1 MQGEKQKIALIV
13 SLTVGGLIIVMNILQ
28 TLYISNRIKQ
38 SVTEEYVTHSV
49 QITNA
54 YSLAIANKMD
64 EYMEQ
69 MRFYT
74 DADVI
79 ASGDDALIVAWLRNH
94 VSSRRAFFSSILY
107 VDKNGYGY
115 KDTGG
120 ETTVTNADFF
130 TAIMQ
135 HQKNEYVDNPSV
147 DPDTGKTV
155 FHVSRAAKVN
165 GKIHGVFVATVSVE
179 TLQYMISYIR
189 LGETGYASII
199 ANDGRVIAHHDSS
212 YVLKTN
218 LFNSPK
224 ESIVKLARTIVEG
237 GNGYGWTDLIDGTAG
252 KNFVT
257 YTPIANTPWF
267 FALSIKDSQVYQTGN
282 ALRSLMLIA
291 GMGICAVLFIMCI
304 LVTGGFLKPLIIVV
318 KSINGIASGSADL
331 TSRISVHSNN
341 EIGAVVRGFN
351 KFTEKLQ
358 TIVKEIKQSENNL
371 VIVGDELRYCA
382 QDTST
387 AIAQILSHISSMNER
402 IAHQSDD
409 VDRTVTSI
417 SEISGSIQLVEQMIE
432 MQSAGVVQASTAIKE
447 MVENIRSVNQSVE
460 QMAGAFTNLEQ
471 KAVDGASKQV
481 AVNDRIAQIENESQM
496 LQEANT
502 SIANIAAKT
511 NLLAMNAAIEAAH
524 AGEAGKG
531 FSVVADEIRKLSETS
546 SKQSKT
552 IGTQLQKIKES
563 INSVVA
569 ASAQSSEAFNS
580 VVDGIKATDEI
591 VHQIR
596 SAMIEQSENSQQIN
610 QTLGDIND
618 KTMEVHSASSKMT
631 TESQSM
637 LSQVQSLESATKNMK
652 DSMSEMKIGA
662 EKIDETGA
670 ALSEIVEKLK
680 NSIEGIGAQIDQFK
694 V

>member
-1 MQGEKQKIALIV
+1 MQDEKQKIALIV
-13 SLTVGGLIIVMNILQ
+13 GLTVGGLIIVMNILQ

-38 SVTEEYVTHSV
+38 SVTKEYVTHSV

-54 YSLAIANKMD
+54 YSLAIANKMN

-79 ASGDDALIVAWLRNH
+79 TSGDDALIAAWLRNH
-94 VSSRRAFFSSILY
+94 VSSRRAFFSSVMY
-107 VDKNGYGY
+107 VDKNGHGY

-120 ETTVTNADFF
+120 ETTVANADFF

-135 HQKNEYVDNPSV
+135 HQKNEYVDNPSIE
-147 DPDTGKTV
+147 PDTGKTV

-165 GKIHGVFVATVSVE
+165 GKIHGVFAATVSVE

-199 ANDGRVIAHHDSS
+199 ANDGRIIAHHDSS

-218 LFNSPK
+218 LFNSSK
-224 ESIVKLARTIVEG
+224 ESIAKLARTIVEG
-237 GNGYGWTDLIDGTAG
+237 GSGYGWTDMIDGTTG

-267 FALSIKDSQVYQTGN
+267 FALSIKDLQVYQTGN
-282 ALRSLMLIA
+282 ALRYLMLIA
-291 GMGICAVLFIMCI
+291 GAGICVVLFVMCL

-331 TSRISVHSNN
+331 TSRISIRSNN

-358 TIVKEIKQSENNL
+358 TIVKEIKQSENEL
-371 VIVGDELRYCA
+371 VIVGDELQYCA

-387 AIAQILSHISSMNER
+387 AIAQILSHIGSMNER

-409 VDRTVTSI
+409 VDETVSSI
-417 SEISGSIQLVEQMIE
+417 SEISGSIELVEQMIE
-432 MQSAGVVQASTAIKE
+432 KQSNGVMQASAAIKE

-460 QMAGAFTNLEQ
+460 QMTGAFTNLEQ

-481 AVNDRIAQIENESQM
+481 AVNDRITQIENESQM
-496 LQEANT
+496 LQEANA

-563 INSVVA
+563 INSVVE

-618 KTMEVHSASSKMT
+618 KTLEVQSASSKMT

-637 LSQVQSLESATKNMK
+637 LSQVQNLEAATKDMK
-652 DSMSEMKIGA
+652 DSMAEMRIGA

-670 ALSEIVEKLK
+670 ALSEIVDKLK
-680 NSIEGIGAQIDQFK
+680 NSIEGIGSQIDQFK

>member
-13 SLTVGGLIIVMNILQ
+13 GLTVGGLIIVMNILQ

-54 YSLAIANKMD
+54 YSLAIANKMN
-64 EYMEQ
+64 EYMGQ

-107 VDKNGYGY
+107 VDKNGHGY

-237 GNGYGWTDLIDGTAG
+237 GNGYGWTDLIDGTVG

-267 FALSIKDSQVYQTGN
+267 FALAIKDSQVYQTGN

-331 TSRISVHSNN
+331 TSRISIHSNN

-409 VDRTVTSI
+409 VDRTVASI

-471 KAVDGASKQV
+471 RAVDGASKQV

-680 NSIEGIGAQIDQFK
+680 HSIEGIGAQIDQFK

>member
-13 SLTVGGLIIVMNILQ
+13 GLTVGGLIIVMNILQ

-54 YSLAIANKMD
+54 YSLAIANKMN
-64 EYMEQ
+64 EYMGQ

-107 VDKNGYGY
+107 VDKNGHGY

-282 ALRSLMLIA
+282 ALRSLMFIA

-331 TSRISVHSNN
+331 TSRISIHSNN

-432 MQSAGVVQASTAIKE
+432 MQSSGVVQASTAIKE

-460 QMAGAFTNLEQ
+460 QMAGAFTALEQ

-637 LSQVQSLESATKNMK
+637 LIQVQSLESATKNMK

>member
-13 SLTVGGLIIVMNILQ
+13 GLTVGGLIIVMNILQ

-54 YSLAIANKMD
+54 YSLAIANKMN
-64 EYMEQ
+64 EYMGQ

-107 VDKNGYGY
+107 VDKNGHGY

-282 ALRSLMLIA
+282 ALRSLMFIA

-331 TSRISVHSNN
+331 TSRISIHSNN

-371 VIVGDELRYCA
+371 VIVVDELRYCA

-402 IAHQSDD
+402 IAHQVDD
-409 VDRTVTSI
+409 VDRTVASI

>member
-13 SLTVGGLIIVMNILQ
+13 GLTVGGLIIVMNILQ

-54 YSLAIANKMD
+54 YSLSIANKMN

-107 VDKNGYGY
+107 VDKNGHGY

-331 TSRISVHSNN
+331 TSRISIHSNN

-371 VIVGDELRYCA
+371 IIVGDELRYCA

-409 VDRTVTSI
+409 VDRTVASI

-662 EKIDETGA
+662 EKVDETGA
-670 ALSEIVEKLK
+670 TLSEIVEKLK

>member
-1 MQGEKQKIALIV
+1 MQAEKQKIALIV
-13 SLTVGGLIIVMNILQ
+13 GLAVGGLIIVMNILQ
-28 TLYISNRIKQ
+28 TLYISNRIKH
-38 SVTEEYVTHSV
+38 SVTEEYVTHSM

-54 YSLAIANKMD
+54 YSLAIANKMN

-74 DADVI
+74 DADII
-79 ASGDDALIVAWLRNH
+79 ASGNDTLIVNWLKEH
-94 VSSRRAFFSSILY
+94 VSSRRAFFSSVMY
-107 VDKNGYGY
+107 VDKNGHGY

-120 ETTVTNADFF
+120 ETSVANADFF
-130 TAIMQ
+130 TAIMH
-135 HQKNEYVDNPSV
+135 HQKNEYIDNPSA

-165 GKIHGVFVATVSVE
+165 GKIHGVFVATISVE
-179 TLQYMISYIR
+179 TLQYMTSYIR
-189 LGETGYASII
+189 LGETGYAWII
-199 ANDGRVIAHHDSS
+199 ANDGRVLADHDSS

-218 LFNSPK
+218 LLNSSK
-224 ESIVKLARTIVEG
+224 ETIAKLIRTVVEG
-237 GNGYGWTDLIDGTAG
+237 GIGYGWADTIDGTEG

-267 FALSIKDSQVYQTGN
+267 FVLAIKDSQVYQTGN
-282 ALRSLMLIA
+282 ALRSFMLITGA
-291 GMGICAVLFIMCI
+291 VICAVLFAMCL
-304 LVTGGFLKPLIIVV
+304 LVTGGFLKPLIVVV
-318 KSINGIASGSADL
+318 KSINSIASGSADL
-331 TSRISVHSNN
+331 TSRISIRSNN
-341 EIGAVVRGFN
+341 EIGSVVRGFN
-351 KFTEKLQ
+351 MFTEKLQ
-358 TIVKEIKQSENNL
+358 TIVKEIKQSKGDL
-371 VIVGDELRYCA
+371 VIAGDELRYCA
-382 QDTST
+382 QNSST
-387 AIAQILSHISSMNER
+387 AIAQILSHIGSMNER
-402 IAHQSDD
+402 IAHQSDG
-409 VDRTVTSI
+409 VDETVASI
-417 SEISGSIQLVEQMIE
+417 SEITGSIQLVEQMIE
-432 MQSAGVVQASTAIKE
+432 QQSDGVIQASTAIKE
-447 MVENIRSVNQSVE
+447 MVENIHSVNHSVE
-460 QMAGAFTNLEQ
+460 RMAGEFTNLEQ

-481 AVNDRIAQIENESQM
+481 AVNERIAQIENESQM
-496 LQEANT
+496 LQEANA

-546 SKQSKT
+546 TQQSKT

-569 ASAQSSEAFNS
+569 ASAQSSAAFNS
-580 VVDGIKATDEI
+580 VVDGIKATDGI

-596 SAMIEQSENSQQIN
+596 SAMMEQSESSQQIN
-610 QTLGDIND
+610 QTLGNIND
-618 KTMEVHSASSKMT
+618 KTLEVRTASSKMT

-637 LSQVQSLESATKNMK
+637 LSHVQSLEEATKNMK

-670 ALSEIVEKLK
+670 ALSEIVDKLK

>member
-13 SLTVGGLIIVMNILQ
+13 GLTVGGLIIGMNILQ

-54 YSLAIANKMD
+54 YSLAIANKMN
-64 EYMEQ
+64 EYMGQ

-107 VDKNGYGY
+107 VDKNGHGY

-282 ALRSLMLIA
+282 ALRSLMFIA

-331 TSRISVHSNN
+331 TSRISIHSNN

-358 TIVKEIKQSENNL
+358 TIGKEIKQSENNL

-409 VDRTVTSI
+409 VDRTVASI

-680 NSIEGIGAQIDQFK
+680 NSIEGIGAEIDQFK

>member
-13 SLTVGGLIIVMNILQ
+13 GLTVGGLIIVMNILQ

-54 YSLAIANKMD
+54 YSLAIANKMN
-64 EYMEQ
+64 EYMGQ

-107 VDKNGYGY
+107 VDKNGHGY

-331 TSRISVHSNN
+331 TSRISIHSNN

-409 VDRTVTSI
+409 VDRTVASI

>member
-54 YSLAIANKMD
+54 YSLAIANKMN

-107 VDKNGYGY
+107 VDKNGHGY

-282 ALRSLMLIA
+282 ALRSLMFIA

-331 TSRISVHSNN
+331 TSRISIHSNN

-409 VDRTVTSI
+409 VDRTVASI
-417 SEISGSIQLVEQMIE
+417 NKISGSIQLVEQMIE

>member
-54 YSLAIANKMD
+54 YSLAIANKMN

-107 VDKNGYGY
+107 VDKNGHGY

-267 FALSIKDSQVYQTGN
+267 FVLSIKDSQVYQTGN

-331 TSRISVHSNN
+331 TSRISIHSNN

-402 IAHQSDD
+402 IAHQVDD
-409 VDRTVTSI
+409 VDRTVASI

>member
-107 VDKNGYGY
+107 VDKNGHGY

-331 TSRISVHSNN
+331 TSRISIHSNN

-471 KAVDGASKQV
+471 KAIDGASKQV

>member
-54 YSLAIANKMD
+54 YSLAIANKMN

-107 VDKNGYGY
+107 VDKNGHGY

-267 FALSIKDSQVYQTGN
+267 FVLSIKDSQVYQTGN
-282 ALRSLMLIA
+282 ALRSLMFIA

-331 TSRISVHSNN
+331 TSRISIHSNN

-409 VDRTVTSI
+409 VDRTVASI

>member
-13 SLTVGGLIIVMNILQ
+13 GLTVGGLIIVMNILQ

-79 ASGDDALIVAWLRNH
+79 ASGDDVLIVAWLRNH

-107 VDKNGYGY
+107 VDKNGHGY

-331 TSRISVHSNN
+331 TSRISIHSNN

-409 VDRTVTSI
+409 VDRTVASI
-417 SEISGSIQLVEQMIE
+417 NEISGSIQLVEQMIE